1 DAGLVVGMPVQARP
15 DALPRRT
22 LEDDRDARPEEVAL
36 EVAAL
41 ELALLDDPNRHVVVP
56 LAGDAAASSAPPV
69 GARDT
74 RRARGPQLE
83 LAVGNRL
90 PAHFAH
96 AEGAVVHARLGGIQ
110 LRQLGEVV
118 GARALRLLPLEGE
131 GEALRV
137 VLLVDPVA
145 AGRAHGEIGRAHV

>member
-41 ELALLDDPNRHVVVP
+41 ELGLLDDPNRHVVVP
-56 LAGDAAASSAPPV
+56 LAGDAAASSAPPIA
-69 GARDT
+69 ARDT

-83 LAVGNRL
+83 LTLGDRR
-90 PAHFAH
+90 PAPLAH
-96 AEGAVVHARLGGIQ
+96 AEGAVVHARLAGIQ
-110 LRQLGEVV
+110 LR
-118 GARALRLLPLEGE
+118 R
-131 GEALRV
+131 
-137 VLLVDPVA
+137 
-145 AGRAHGEIGRAHV
+145 